1 MSDKPLEN
9 SGVPAL
15 SATNRKTAIET
26 VLDHW
31 FPLRSIYQSLQLLPK
46 VLAGSNPQLASAFK
60 DAAVPDYIQQ
70 VEAKR
75 AELNNLPDARLLTLH
90 NAALK
95 AKQDQEAR
103 HAAERQS
110 KLAQKAAAKEAER
123 FYNRPDA
130 IADLGY
136 WAKMEYWT
144 LEESI
149 ALLLG
154 KNPKVVTWKAVQ
166 NEVAPNFTI
175 APPVPSAFLADYVRL
190 WELAKRATAMLSAKL
205 KPRDVVTWARSTDLV
220 RIPPELEATFPIAVT
235 MESAD
240 SRSLPHESEPVPATS
255 TGTGTGT
262 GKRWDAL
269 ALRELQEYRD
279 KHGTT
284 AAAERFGITAGRI
297 RQLLPKEPTS
307 VKANDPFGRTA
318 KRR

>member
-1 MSDKPLEN
+1 MSEKPLEN
-9 SGVPAL
+9 AGVTAL
-15 SATNRKTAIET
+15 SAAGRKLAIEA

-31 FPLRSIYQSLQLLPK
+31 FPLRSIYQSLQLLPQ
-46 VLAGSNPQLASAFK
+46 VLAGSNPQLAAAYK

-75 AELNNLPDARLLTLH
+75 AELLNLPDARLLTLH

-95 AKQDQEAR
+95 AKQDQATR

-110 KLAQKAAAKEAER
+110 KLDQKAAAKEAAR

-130 IADLGY
+130 VADLGY
-136 WAKMEYWT
+136 WAKMEFWT
-144 LEESI
+144 LEESV

-166 NEVAPNFTI
+166 SEVAPNF
-175 APPVPSAFLADYVRL
+175 AVMPPVPSAFLADYVRL
-190 WELAKRATAMLSAKL
+190 WELAKRASAMRPAQL
-205 KPRDVVTWARSTDLV
+205 KPYDVVAWARSTDLV
-220 RIPPELEATFPIAVT
+220 RIPPELETAFPIAVT

-240 SRSLPHESEPVPATS
+240 SRNLPHESEPVPAAS
-255 TGTGTGT
+255 TGT
-262 GKRWDAL
+262 GKRWDGP

-284 AAAERFGITAGRI
+284 SAAEKFGITAGRI
-297 RQLLPKEPTS
+297 RQLLPKEPAS